1 MKVKIDKVE
10 WMSPDDLIPY
20 AMNAKAHPVAQVE
33 QIANSIKAFGWT
45 QPIVVDKDN
54 VVVIGHG
61 RLMAAKELHLD
72 KVPVVMRDDL
82 SEEQIKA
89 LRLADNKTNESEW
102 ITSKLDEE
110 LAELAIEGYDME
122 QFGFDVGD
130 VDISENPYTQKTD
143 IPQYEIQGED
153 VSVDDLYQDEKTRD
167 LIAEIEESTLSEKD
181 KQFLKIAAYRHV
193 VFNYQNI
200 AEYYAKADRQ
210 LQWLMEKSALVIIDI
225 DDAIKNGYTLLKET
239 ISDIIAKEMDSD
251 E

>member
-1 MKVKIDKVE
+1 MKVDNVV
-10 WMSPDDLIPY
+10 WVSPEELIPY
-20 AMNAKAHPVAQVE
+20 EKNAKAHPISQVE
-33 QIANSIKAFGWT
+33 KIANSIKAFGWT

-61 RLMAAKELHLD
+61 RLMAAKELKLE

-82 SEEQIKA
+82 SEEQVKA

-102 ITSKLDEE
+102 ISGKLSEE
-110 LAELAIEGYDME
+110 LADLAIAGYDME

-130 VDISENPYTQKTD
+130 IDISENPYTQKTD
-143 IPQYEIQGED
+143 IPQYDVTGKD
-153 VSVDDLYQDEKTRD
+153 VSISDLYADEKTKD
-167 LIAEIEESTLSEKD
+167 LIAEINNSTLSEAEKE
-181 KQFLKIAAYRHV
+181 FLRIAAYRHV

-239 ISDIIAKEMDSD
+239 ISNIVLEEMAED

>member
-10 WMSPDDLIPY
+10 WLAPDALIPY
-20 AMNAKAHPVAQVE
+20 EKNAKAHPMDQVE

-61 RLMAAKELHLD
+61 RLLAAKELKLE

-82 SEEQIKA
+82 SEDQIKA

-102 ITSKLDEE
+102 LSGKLEEE
-110 LAELAIEGYDME
+110 LAELAIAGCDME

-143 IPQYEIQGED
+143 IPQYEIQGDD

>member
-10 WMSPDDLIPY
+10 WLSTDELTPY
-20 AMNAKAHPVAQVE
+20 LKNAKQHPADQVK

-45 QPIVVDKDN
+45 QPIVVDKDR

-61 RLMAAKELHLD
+61 RLMAAKELMLE

-82 SEEQIKA
+82 SEEQVKA
-89 LRLADNKTNESEW
+89 LRIADNKTNESDW
-102 ITSKLDEE
+102 ITDKLDEE
-110 LAELAIEGYDME
+110 LAELAIAGFDME
-122 QFGFDVGD
+122 QFGFDTGD
-130 VDISENPYTQKTD
+130 VDFSDNPYTQKTD

-153 VSVDDLYQDEKTRD
+153 VTVDDLYKDEKTKN
-167 LIAEIEESTLSEKD
+167 LLAEIEGSTLSESD
-181 KQFLKIAAYRHV
+181 KQFLRIAAYRHV

-210 LQWLMEKSALVIIDI
+210 LQWLMEKSALVIVDI
-225 DDAIKNGYTLLKET
+225 DDAIKNGYTLLKDT
-239 ISDIIAKEMDSD
+239 IADIIAEERESD